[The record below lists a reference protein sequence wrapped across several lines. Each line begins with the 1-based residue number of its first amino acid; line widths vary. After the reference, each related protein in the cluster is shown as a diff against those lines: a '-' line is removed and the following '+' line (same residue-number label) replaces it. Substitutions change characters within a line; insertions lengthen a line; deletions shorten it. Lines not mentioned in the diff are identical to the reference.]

1 MIALKSSLRKFYGRH
16 HDLVNSYG
24 ITMSQIT
31 TDMFKLRF
39 TPYTGAA
46 GILLHV
52 NGKFTIGKL

>member
-1 MIALKSSLRKFYGRH
+1 MIETTSS
-16 HDLVNSYG
+16 G
-24 ITMSQIT
+24 ISHQ
-31 TDMFKLRF
+31 LRF